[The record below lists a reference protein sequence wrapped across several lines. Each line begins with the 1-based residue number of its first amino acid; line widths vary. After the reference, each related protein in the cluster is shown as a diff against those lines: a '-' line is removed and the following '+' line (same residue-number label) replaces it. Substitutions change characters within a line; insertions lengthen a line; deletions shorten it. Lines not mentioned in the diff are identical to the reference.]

1 MADETANVI
10 AIENE
15 DSENK
20 LIVVIII
27 VVVIICCQK
36 ARKKHQFSDRL
47 QLDYKRQYWLA
58 YTEKY
63 SENNES
69 AVHKNLANFFSKN
82 TSSVWKIILM
92 LKFAH

>member
-69 AVHKNLANFFSKN
+69 AVHKNLAYF
-82 TSSVWKIILM
+82 
-92 LKFAH
+92 